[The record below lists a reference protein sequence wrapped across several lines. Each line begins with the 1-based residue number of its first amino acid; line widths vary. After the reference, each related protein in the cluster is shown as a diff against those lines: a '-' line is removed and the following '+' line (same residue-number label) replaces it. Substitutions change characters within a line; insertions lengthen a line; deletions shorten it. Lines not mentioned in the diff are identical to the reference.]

1 MHGKFSEPVAA
12 RKGENGRAAERE
24 TAIAS
29 ATVRNSALTVGM
41 TRAIITTGRDDACG
55 ELSPPVWRSRLP
67 VSAGWRL
74 YFFFFLLLPSRPNLI
89 ALSTREATIMT
100 TEMISK
106 SDMIS
111 PPQLSYLEAKSQ
123 APSVFFLPEAQGLH
137 CYYSIAAR
145 ARQIMFSNVF
155 NFFVPLSEK
164 TGDFRKIAELRG
176 KSQIST
182 IYIGYAYIYNR
193 RSGW

>member
-1 MHGKFSEPVAA
+1 MTLLIGLFPSAFVESKAVTSWRWMAA
-12 RKGENGRAAERE
+12 
-24 TAIAS
+24 
-29 ATVRNSALTVGM
+29 L
-41 TRAIITTGRDDACG
+41 
-55 ELSPPVWRSRLP
+55 
-67 VSAGWRL
+67 L

-123 APSVFFLPEAQGLH
+123 APSVSFLPEAQGLH

-164 TGDFRKIAELRG
+164 RAIFAR
-176 KSQIST
+176 SQN
-182 IYIGYAYIYNR
+182 YGENR
-193 RSGW
+193 RFL